1 MFLLKMC
8 VSCKREL
15 DFQGLGT
22 LKNMKKGVC
31 EFRCGAGMRS
41 GITFFMI
48 LGGFGEA
55 LGSLWAPK
63 VRFLRSKSEVRNLL
77 EKKVSA
83 SEDLLRAAVPE
94 KEFHPAPPLLLFLKD
109 MQMYL
114 QRRR

>member
-1 MFLLKMC
+1 
-8 VSCKREL
+8 
-15 DFQGLGT
+15 
-22 LKNMKKGVC
+22 
-31 EFRCGAGMRS
+31 MRS

-63 VRFLRSKSEVRNLL
+63 VRFLRSKSEVRKLF

-83 SEDLLRAAVPE
+83 SAGLLESTVPAHDL
-94 KEFHPAPPLLLFLKD
+94 HPAPPLLLFLKD